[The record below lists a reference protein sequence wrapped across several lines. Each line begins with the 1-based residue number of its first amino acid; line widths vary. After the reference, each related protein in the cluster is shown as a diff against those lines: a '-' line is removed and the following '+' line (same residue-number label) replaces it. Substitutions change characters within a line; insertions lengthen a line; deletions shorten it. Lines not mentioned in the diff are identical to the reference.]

1 MANFIALVIIFWALP
16 VAYGQH
22 LGLRRNRAGWAYGL
36 LLGWLGVLILAITS
50 YLPSD
55 AERQVRELEA
65 ERRLSEIKELQ
76 R

>member
-1 MANFIALVIIFWALP
+1 MVNFLAVVAIFWICPIL
-16 VAYGQH
+16 YGQH
-22 LGLRRNRAGWAYGL
+22 LGARRNRAGWAYGL
-36 LLGWLGVLILAITS
+36 LLGWLGILILACTS

-65 ERRLSEIKELQ
+65 ERRLNELNV